1 MLIIGHRGGGG
12 SEVENTLSALRVGI
26 TSGIDIL
33 HIDVHTTH
41 DHIPILLHDASL
53 YRTHKLELAV
63 NTIDYQGLRA
73 ATKSKCPPT
82 LKQVLDRYYGKI
94 LLNIELRSRGSAKA
108 VIELLEHYPDTEKWD
123 KLLFSSFH
131 VTELAMIRRTSKQAN
146 IALLEGSNPFAFIT
160 YHRFLHFA
168 GVGFHRLHINKLA
181 LEIAKRAGI
190 FTYTYTVNRPKAA
203 VLFAA
208 QGLDGIMT
216 DYPNRIITALSRE
229 K

>member
-12 SEVENTLSALRVGI
+12 SEAENTLSALRSGV
-26 TSGIDIL
+26 SAGIDIL
-33 HIDVHTTH
+33 HVDVHTTH

-63 NTIDYQGLRA
+63 NTVDYASLRT

-94 LLNIELRSRGSAKA
+94 LLNIELRARGSAKA
-108 VIELLEHYPDTEKWD
+108 VIELLEHYSDTIRWD
-123 KLLFSSFH
+123 ALLFSSFH
-131 VTELAMIRRTSKQAN
+131 ITELTAIRRASGQAN
-146 IALLEGSNPFAFIT
+146 IALLQDSNPFAFIA
-160 YHRFLHFA
+160 YHRFLHFS

-190 FTYTYTVNRPKAA
+190 FTYTYTVDRPKAA
-203 VLFAA
+203 MLFAT
-208 QGLDGIMT
+208 QGVDGIMT
-216 DYPNRIITALSRE
+216 DYPGRIIASLSRE